1 MNENNNVLNTIV
13 CFLLI
18 GAILVG
24 FFYFIN
30 RPSAEQNEAYRR
42 YYDSIATAKQMEQQK
57 EANIQELKAGT
68 IFNETDSDSAKLSKA
83 SQRFGEFAA
92 GALNEKKTVSLE
104 NNLMSIEFSTL
115 GANIEKVVLK
125 EYKDY
130 KKQPLTLMD
139 GDNHF
144 SVDLPTISNRVIPSE
159 TLVFNV
165 AAQTDSSV
173 TFSVPTTS
181 NGSFDFTYTLS
192 SNSYMLGLEIREN
205 NLGQVLRNNGSLNA
219 SWKLSL
225 AQQEKGRTFEN
236 RYAQIYYH
244 TSDGDTDYLSETSN
258 DEEKMEESLHWIA
271 FKDQY
276 FSNVLIA
283 DTKIDSTLLK
293 SSLADD
299 SSKYLKHYAANFT
312 LPLKNGDT
320 SVGLRYFF
328 GPNHYKLLK
337 SYDENLK
344 GDDKLEL
351 EDVISLGWMIFRWV
365 NLIFTIPLF
374 NLLGGFLSNYGVI
387 ILIMTIILKAII
399 FPLTYKSYLST
410 AKMKVLKP
418 QIDEINARIPAEN
431 SMERSQATMEL
442 YQKAGV
448 NPMGGCLPMLLQMP
462 FLVAFFYFLP
472 NAIELRG
479 ESFLWADDLSTYDAI
494 ISWGPKIWL
503 IGDHISLFC
512 LLMTIANGLY
522 TYYNM
527 SVNNQSEQM
536 GQFPFMKY
544 MMYFMPVMFF
554 FIFNDYASGL
564 SYYYFV
570 SLLITIIQ
578 TYVIKNFCVDE
589 QKLLKKIQENQ
600 KKPTKPSNS
609 SWLNRIAEMQKRQQE
624 MMEEQRRAANNKK

>member
-1 MNENNNVLNTIV
+1 MNENNNVLNTVV

-24 FFYFIN
+24 FYFIN
-30 RPSAEQNEAYRR
+30 RPSAEQIEANRR
-42 YYDSIATAKQMEQQK
+42 YYDSIAAAQQKEQLK
-57 EANIQELKAGT
+57 EANIQELKAGDL
-68 IFNETDSDSAKLSKA
+68 FNETDSDSTKLDKA

-130 KKQPLTLMD
+130 KKNPLTLMN

-144 SVDLPTISNRVIPSE
+144 SVDLPTVSNRVIPSE

-165 AAQTDSSV
+165 AAKTDSSV
-173 TFSVPTTS
+173 TFSVATTN
-181 NGSFDFTYTLS
+181 NGSFDFTYTLP

-205 NLGQVLRNNGSLNA
+205 NLGQVLRNNGTLNA

-258 DEEKMEESLHWIA
+258 DEEKLEESLHWIA

-283 DTKIDSTLLK
+283 DTKIDSSLLK

-299 SSKYLKHYAANFT
+299 SSKYLKHYTANFT

-374 NLLGGFLSNYGVI
+374 NLLGGFLSNYGII

-479 ESFLWADDLSTYDAI
+479 ESFLWAEDLSTYDAI

-600 KKPTKPSNS
+600 KKPSKPSNS

-624 MMEEQRRAANNKK
+624 MMEEQRRAANDKK

>member
-24 FFYFIN
+24 FYFIN

-57 EANIQELKAGT
+57 EANIQELKAGA

-173 TFSVPTTS
+173 TFSVPTTN